1 MEILVIDG
9 QGGGLGRQLVAAV
22 KKAVPQAVVTAIG
35 TNSAATSAMLK
46 AGADRAATGENA
58 VVVGCRRADVILGPI
73 GIVMADALL
82 GEITPAMAQAVAQS
96 DARRILIPANR
107 CDTLVVGVSA
117 PIGTLVEQA
126 AAAVLDGC
134 RNESVSENRIKIHKN
149 KMQKISCPPAEEH
162 DTFCISIIK
171 AISSCHL
178 PYGAACTRMLG
189 ASAPQGRLPADRLI
203 LL

>member
-73 GIVMADALL
+73 GIVIADALL
-82 GEITPAMAQAVAQS
+82 GEITPAMAAAVCQS
-96 DARRILIPANR
+96 PARRVLVPINHCENI
-107 CDTLVVGVSA
+107 VVGVPDQ
-117 PIGTLVEQA
+117 PIGQLVA
-126 AAAVLDGC
+126 AAA
-134 RNESVSENRIKIHKN
+134 
-149 KMQKISCPPAEEH
+149 QKVKELVATPCE
-162 DTFCISIIK
+162 
-171 AISSCHL
+171 
-178 PYGAACTRMLG
+178 
-189 ASAPQGRLPADRLI
+189 
-203 LL
+203 